1 MKANGQFGTRH
12 SGGKDAAAA
21 RYIYT
26 ELQPWVTKAFPIE
39 DMPVLNYSIADGHTV
54 EPVVFVPIIPTILIN
69 GVCGLGTGWVSDIPQ
84 FNPLQLI
91 DMYCKTLSGMDISLD
106 DLKPWTKNHLGEYKR
121 DGGTLKNTG
130 VWTVSGDTLTITELP
145 VGVWT
150 EKIESQL
157 KNPKSKLEFDKV
169 EESHTDTTVQ
179 FVVKGVKDM
188 KKMIG
193 ALKLTK
199 TVRENYVVFMDNR
212 IVETTLSSILHDHS
226 TRRLELYKKRK
237 AHQLNTIKKEEE
249 EAEKKMKFIQKCIE
263 GKIPLTT
270 ASNMD
275 LIAACLEHSV
285 DEKYLDINLRDLT
298 KDKVCLLYTS
308 PSPRDR
314 QKSRMPSSA

>member
-1 MKANGQFGTRH
+1 MF
-12 SGGKDAAAA
+12 S
-21 RYIYT
+21 YISIRF
-26 ELQPWVTKAFPIE
+26 FP
-39 DMPVLNYSIADGHTV
+39 
-54 EPVVFVPIIPTILIN
+54 
-69 GVCGLGTGWVSDIPQ
+69 
-84 FNPLQLI
+84 
-91 DMYCKTLSGMDISLD
+91 LD

-298 KDKVCLLYTS
+298 KDKVTKLK
-308 PSPRDR
+308 
-314 QKSRMPSSA
+314 QKIDQLKQTWKTLHGKSIQDIWLKELHDLRRIIQPANKKRTIIDLSD